1 MPGGDARGETGPVD
15 GGAPVQLRWTI
26 TRAEW
31 MGQRITLV
39 KQFGGMVFGLVMCMV
54 ASGFLLTWGST
65 WLRVMGGVAYLCVFV
80 SLVPALRQNRRRS
93 RSVERIW
100 DEDGCVC
107 PACLASVRDRPCR
120 HGVHAGQ
127 QPLLIRYWEAVATQQ
142 VVEAMSLGRQLYAHR
157 RWMRWLDPVW
167 RVMFSLI
174 DPTVP
179 MRRRVLVA
187 ACCSLALMLPV
198 LLAVRFLTGV
208 YLPGNFMLMLLAAPC
223 WVVMTSTFAGQR
235 GRARCAACRQELAD
249 LPPARC
255 PECNADLAV
264 AGAVTSVQ
272 RGQRRLTWIVGVLSV
287 VVISAGVPFA
297 AMMMTLPPWLS
308 LQLARVT
315 GPSPFLFYEL
325 SQQQLTPSE
334 TRQAA
339 ELLLGAIE
347 RSSQRRVFANGLLAG
362 ALASGVLDES
372 WAKRMA
378 LAGVSVRAEPRVE
391 DGALRVDLLPTI
403 GENLFTVPGN
413 AGVEPRLV
421 LLEATLDGTPMELGS
436 TRARS
441 DQDVNPDERA
451 AMLAMLLGQS
461 ADVQAQLT
469 RRLAEPDRF
478 TITAPV
484 EALKDG
490 EHVLKV
496 RFAVVVTGPAGG
508 PYEPEF
514 RVDGSLIT
522 PDDAIVV
529 GRERVFPIDLA
540 VTITLPLR

>member
-1 MPGGDARGETGPVD
+1 MVA
-15 GGAPVQLRWTI
+15 WTI

-39 KQFGGMVFGLVMCMV
+39 KQFGGMLLGLVMSV
-54 ASGFLLTWGST
+54 LAGGVLFALGSSP
-65 WLRVMGGVAYLCVFV
+65 LRWMGGVAYLCVFV

-93 RSVERIW
+93 RALERIW
-100 DEDGCVC
+100 DDEGCVC
-107 PACLASVRDRPCR
+107 PACLASVREHPCT

-142 VVEAMSLGRQLYAHR
+142 VVEAMSLGRQLFAHR
-157 RWMRWLDPVW
+157 RWARRLDPVW
-167 RVMFSLI
+167 RMTSSLI
-174 DPTVP
+174 DPAVP
-179 MRRRVLVA
+179 MRRRLLVA
-187 ACCSLALMLPV
+187 ACCSLGLVLPV

-208 YLPGNFMLMLLAAPC
+208 YLPGFVMLMLLAAPC
-223 WVVMTSTFAGQR
+223 WVVMMPTLTGQR
-235 GRARCAACRQELAD
+235 GRARCTACTQELAD

-255 PECNADLAV
+255 PECNADLAGS
-264 AGAVTSVQ
+264 GAVTSVQ
-272 RGQRRLTWIVGVLSV
+272 RGQRRVTWIVGVLAV
-287 VVISAGVPFA
+287 VVVWAAVPFA
-297 AMMMTLPPWLS
+297 TMMMTLPPWLS
-308 LQLARVT
+308 LQMARVT
-315 GPSPFLFYEL
+315 GPSPLLFYEL

-339 ELLLGAIE
+339 ELLLEAIE
-347 RSSQRRVFANGLLAG
+347 RSGQRRVFANGLLAG

-378 LAGVSVRAEPRVE
+378 LAGVMVRAEPRVE
-391 DGALRVDLLPTI
+391 DGALRVDLLPTV
-403 GENLFTVPGN
+403 GENLFTVPGS
-413 AGVEPRLV
+413 AGVEPRVV
-421 LLEATLDGTPMELGS
+421 LLEAALDGVSMELGD
-436 TRARS
+436 TRALT
-441 DQDVNPDERA
+441 DDDVNADQRA
-451 AMLAMLLGQS
+451 ATLAMLPRQS
-461 ADVQAQLT
+461 ADVQAQLK

-484 EALKDG
+484 ESLKDG

-522 PDDAIVV
+522 PEDAIVN
-529 GRERVFPIDLA
+529 GQERVFPIDLE

>member
-1 MPGGDARGETGPVD
+1 MYLPRMVA
-15 GGAPVQLRWTI
+15 WTI

-31 MGQRITLV
+31 MGQRITLG
-39 KQFGGMVFGLVMCMV
+39 KQFGGMVFGLVMSMV
-54 ASGFLLTWGST
+54 ASGFLFTWGST
-65 WLRVMGGVAYLCVFV
+65 WLRVLGGVAYLCVFV
-80 SLVPALRQNRRRS
+80 SLVPALRQNRRLS

-107 PACLASVRDRPCR
+107 PACLVSVRDRPCR

-127 QPLLIRYWEAVATQQ
+127 QALLIRYWEAVATQQ

-157 RWMRWLDPVW
+157 PWMRWLDPFW
-167 RVMFSLI
+167 RVTFSLI
-174 DPTVP
+174 DPAVP

-187 ACCSLALMLPV
+187 ACCSLGVVLPV

-208 YLPGNFMLMLLAAPC
+208 YLPGFIMLMLLAAPC
-223 WVVMTSTFAGQR
+223 WVVLTPTFAGQR
-235 GRARCAACRQELAD
+235 GRARCTACGQELAD
-249 LPPARC
+249 RPPARC

-272 RGQRRLTWIVGVLSV
+272 RGQRRLTWVIGVLAAV
-287 VVISAGVPFA
+287 VVSAAAPFA
-297 AMMMTLPPWLS
+297 AMMVTWPPWVS

-315 GPSPFLFYEL
+315 GPSPLLFYEL

-378 LAGVSVRAEPRVE
+378 LAGVSIRAEPRIE
-391 DGALRVDLLPTI
+391 DGLLKVELVPTI
-403 GENLFTVPGN
+403 GENLFAAPGG

-421 LLEATLDGTPMELGS
+421 LLEAALDGVSMELGN
-436 TRARS
+436 TRALT
-441 DQDVNPDERA
+441 DDDVNAGQRA
-451 AMLAMLLGQS
+451 ATLAMLPGQS
-461 ADVQAQLT
+461 ADVQAQLK

-522 PDDAIVV
+522 PDDAIVQ
-529 GRERVFPIDLA
+529 GQERVFPIDRE